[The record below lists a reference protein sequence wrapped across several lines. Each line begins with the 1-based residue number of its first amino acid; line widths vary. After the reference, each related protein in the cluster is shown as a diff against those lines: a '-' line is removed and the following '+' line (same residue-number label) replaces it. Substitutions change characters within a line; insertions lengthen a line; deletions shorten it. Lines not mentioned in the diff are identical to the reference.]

1 MASLPETFLIHESVQ
16 DFEKRYLND
25 SFSKGNKLSR
35 LVAHIA
41 KKKFILFFL
50 KLPLLDAS
58 ATFCFFIRNKGKDA
72 LIPEMHIYLVTEIA

>member
-16 DFEKRYLND
+16 DLETLYLND
-25 SFSKGNKLSR
+25 SFSKDNQLSQ

-41 KKKFILFFL
+41 NKKFILFIL

-58 ATFCFFIRNKGKDA
+58 ATLCFFIRNKGKDA
-72 LIPEMHIYLVTEIA
+72 LIPEIK

>member
-16 DFEKRYLND
+16 DLETLYLND
-25 SFSKGNKLSR
+25 SFSKGNQLSQ

-41 KKKFILFFL
+41 NKKFILFIL

-58 ATFCFFIRNKGKDA
+58 ATLCFFIRNKGKDA
-72 LIPEMHIYLVTEIA
+72 LIPEIK

>member
-16 DFEKRYLND
+16 DFAKLYLND
-25 SFSKGNKLSR
+25 SFSKGNQLSQ

-41 KKKFILFFL
+41 NKKFLLFIL

-58 ATFCFFIRNKGKDA
+58 ATLCFFIRNKGKDA
-72 LIPEMHIYLVTEIA
+72 LIPEIK